1 MIFFVDND
9 CNHCLSIC
17 VLTKEVTMFELI
29 EPAYTDADSDT
40 RLVSLTAEMMRVA
53 SEINDAK
60 WEGKDATALELRW
73 SQLNK
78 AYMDGAVYHP
88 EF

>member
-1 MIFFVDND
+1 
-9 CNHCLSIC
+9 
-17 VLTKEVTMFELI
+17 MFELI
-29 EPAYTDADSDT
+29 DPVYPDAANDE
-40 RLVSLTAEMMRVA
+40 RLVPILSEMMRVA

-78 AYMDGAVYHP
+78 AYMDGTVYEP
-88 EF
+88 VF

>member
-1 MIFFVDND
+1 
-9 CNHCLSIC
+9 
-17 VLTKEVTMFELI
+17 MFELI
-29 EPAYTDADSDT
+29 DPVYPDAANDE
-40 RLVSLTAEMMRVA
+40 RLVPILSEMMRVA

-78 AYMDGAVYHP
+78 AYMDGAVHEP
-88 EF
+88 VF

>member
-1 MIFFVDND
+1 
-9 CNHCLSIC
+9 
-17 VLTKEVTMFELI
+17 MFELI
-29 EPAYTDADSDT
+29 NPVYPDAANDE
-40 RLVSLTAEMMRVA
+40 RLAPILSEMMRVA

-78 AYMDGAVYHP
+78 AYMDGTVYEP
-88 EF
+88 VF

>member
-1 MIFFVDND
+1 
-9 CNHCLSIC
+9 
-17 VLTKEVTMFELI
+17 MFELI
-29 EPAYTDADSDT
+29 EPVHPDVDNDT

-53 SEINDAK
+53 SEINDAR

-78 AYMDGAVYHP
+78 AYMDGAVYEP
-88 EF
+88 VF

>member
-1 MIFFVDND
+1 
-9 CNHCLSIC
+9 
-17 VLTKEVTMFELI
+17 MFELI
-29 EPAYTDADSDT
+29 DPVYPDAANDE
-40 RLVSLTAEMMRVA
+40 RLAPILSEMMRVA

-78 AYMDGAVYHP
+78 AYMDGAVYEP
-88 EF
+88 QF